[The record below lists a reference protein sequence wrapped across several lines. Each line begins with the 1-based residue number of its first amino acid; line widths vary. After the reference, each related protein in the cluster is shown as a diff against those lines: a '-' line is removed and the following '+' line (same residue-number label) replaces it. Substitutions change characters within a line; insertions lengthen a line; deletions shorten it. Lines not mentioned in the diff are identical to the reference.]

1 MNRNEYIQQRAAID
15 EAAREIAMDMIREQ
29 FPDVEWTPT
38 GKCKLWQ
45 NGTLAR
51 LHPEYDENAPCG
63 GGFFEV
69 NFLTS
74 TVIYVGADF
83 SKMTAAALNNPTAY
97 TMEQRGDTVVF
108 TIWRGSEAAV
118 MRFENGDHTGSIAF
132 RAVQEDE
139 QGAFIKMGQK
149 KVRQEAEGA

>member
-15 EAAREIAMDMIREQ
+15 EAAREIALDMIREQ

-51 LHPEYDENAPCG
+51 LHPEYDGNAPAACG
-63 GGFFEV
+63 LFEV
-69 NFLTS
+69 NFLTGS
-74 TVIYVGADF
+74 VLYVGPDF
-83 SKMTAAALNNPTAY
+83 SKMTAAALNNPTSY
-97 TMEQRGDTVVF
+97 TVEQRGETVVF

-118 MRFENGDHTGSIAF
+118 MRFENGEHTGNIAF
-132 RAVQEDE
+132 RAIQEDE
-139 QGAFIKMGQK
+139 QGAFIKLGQK
-149 KVRQEAEGA
+149 KVRREAEGA

>member
-15 EAAREIAMDMIREQ
+15 EAAKQIAMDLIHDQ

-51 LHPEYDENAPCG
+51 LHPEYDENAPAAG
-63 GGFFEV
+63 GLFEV
-69 NFLTS
+69 NFLTGS
-74 TVIYVGADF
+74 VLYVGADF
-83 SKMTAAALNNPTAY
+83 SKMTDAALNNPTSY
-97 TMEQRGDTVVF
+97 TVEQRGETVVF

-118 MRFENGDHTGSIAF
+118 MRFENGEHTGNIAF
-132 RAVQEDE
+132 RAIQEDE
-139 QGAFIKMGQK
+139 QGDFIKLGQK
-149 KVRQEAEGA
+149 KVRREAEGA

>member
-15 EAAREIAMDMIREQ
+15 EAAKQIAMDLIHDQ

-51 LHPEYDENAPCG
+51 LHPEYDENAPSAG
-63 GGFFEV
+63 GLFEV
-69 NFLTS
+69 NFLTGS
-74 TVIYVGADF
+74 VLYVGPDF
-83 SKMTAAALNNPTAY
+83 SKMTDAALNNPTSY
-97 TMEQRGDTVVF
+97 TVEQRGETVVF

-118 MRFENGDHTGSIAF
+118 MRFENGEHTGNITF
-132 RAVQEDE
+132 RAIQEDE
-139 QGAFIKMGQK
+139 QGAFIKLGQK
-149 KVRQEAEGA
+149 KVRREAEGA

>member
-15 EAAREIAMDMIREQ
+15 EAAKQIALDLIHDQ

-51 LHPEYDENAPCG
+51 LHPEYDENAPAG
-63 GGFFEV
+63 GGLFEV
-69 NFLTS
+69 NFLTGS
-74 TVIYVGADF
+74 VLYVGADF
-83 SKMTAAALNNPTAY
+83 SKMTDAALNNPTSY
-97 TMEQRGDTVVF
+97 TVEQRGETVVF

-118 MRFENGDHTGSIAF
+118 MRFENGEHTGNIAF
-132 RAVQEDE
+132 RAIQEDE
-139 QGAFIKMGQK
+139 QGAFIKLGQK
-149 KVRQEAEGA
+149 KVRREAEGA